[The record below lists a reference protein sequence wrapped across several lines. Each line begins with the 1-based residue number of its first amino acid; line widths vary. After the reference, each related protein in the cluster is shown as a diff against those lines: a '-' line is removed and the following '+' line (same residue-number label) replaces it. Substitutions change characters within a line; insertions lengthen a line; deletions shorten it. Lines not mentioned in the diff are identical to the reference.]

1 MADGHLDRRL
11 ILSPDDLQAVIDQ
24 FETSLVPYY
33 TEDQQKEIMR
43 AVTWAQELHEGQ
55 KRASGEPY
63 LIHPVASTSMLV
75 GLKLDAATIIASLLH
90 DVLEDTDVG
99 ESAIRDEF
107 GEEVAML
114 VNGVTKID
122 IMEVGDKSLQQI
134 ETLRKMIFA
143 MVKDIR
149 VIFIKLADKRHNM
162 STLNFMPPHKQK
174 RIARECLEIYAPLAG
189 RLGINT
195 VKMELEDQ
203 SLKYLHPQTYQ
214 QIKTFIDQKKDD
226 RAEYLE
232 QVSRE
237 IEEAGLSEGIRE
249 IAVKTRAKHFY
260 SIYRKMKIKGKDLD
274 EIYDFL
280 GVRILCLSKTDCYH
294 LLGIIHQLWP
304 PIEGR
309 FKDYIAMPKAN
320 DYQSLHTTVRCNEH
334 RPLEIQIR
342 TYRMEETANY
352 GVAAHFLYK
361 EGKDEENARG
371 EIDFVRKLKNWNL
384 EDYSSNE
391 FMDSIKRDLL
401 QDTIIVY
408 TPKGQPI
415 VLPKGSTAIDFAYH
429 IHSHIGDHCV
439 RARANGSIIPLTK
452 PLKNTQTV
460 EIMTHPE
467 AHPHQNWLKYTK
479 SHRARDKIRHW
490 INKHNEDYIIESNII
505 AKPGKD
511 QKKQLNKSAEVLPL
525 TDKGDIYNPEQ
536 KVLDKDKVTISL
548 NRERNMMIKLS
559 ACCKPTIGDEI
570 IGYVSRGRGITVHRR
585 DCPNLKGIDD
595 FENRMVEV
603 EWETSTNK
611 FSRRYHVVA
620 KRTADLFSEIEGAIK
635 KHGGHLISGSVNES
649 ERGNLEGYF
658 TVELDK
664 KSLLGAVNKS
674 IRTIPSVFS
683 LYESPNRYADED
695 DDDEEDDG

>member
-1 MADGHLDRRL
+1 MADGLKNRL
-11 ILSPDDLQAVIDQ
+11 ILSASDLSTVIDQ

-33 TEDQQKEIMR
+33 SEKEQSEIMR
-43 AVTWAQELHEGQ
+43 AVRWAEKLHAGQ

-63 LIHPVASTSMLV
+63 IIHPVASTSLLV
-75 GLKLDAATIIASLLH
+75 GLKLDSPTIIASVLH

-99 ESAIRDEF
+99 ASAIKEEF

-114 VNGVTKID
+114 VDGVTKID

-214 QIKTFIDQKKDD
+214 QIKRFIDQKKDE
-226 RAEYLE
+226 RALYLE
-232 QVSRE
+232 QVKKE
-237 IEEAGLSEGIRE
+237 IIETAESEGVGD
-249 IAVKTRAKHFY
+249 IAVLTRAKHFY
-260 SIYRKMKIKGKDLD
+260 SIYRKMKHKGKDLD
-274 EIYDFL
+274 AIYDFL
-280 GVRILCLSKTDCYH
+280 GVRILCRTKTDCYH
-294 LLGIIHQLWP
+294 ILGIIHQLWP

-320 DYQSLHTTVRCNEH
+320 NYQSLHTTVRCNEH

-342 TYRMEETANY
+342 TFNMEDTANY

-361 EGKDEENARG
+361 EGREDADGGR
-371 EIDFVRKLKNWNL
+371 EIDFVRKLKNWNM

-408 TPKGQPI
+408 TPKGEPI

-439 RARANGSIIPLTK
+439 RARANGHIIPLTK

-460 EIMTHPE
+460 EVMTHPE

-490 INKHNEDYIIESNII
+490 INKHNEDYIIEGNII
-505 AKPGKD
+505 AKPGRD
-511 QKKQLNKSAEVLPL
+511 KKNLSQPIPPVKSQE
-525 TDKGDIYNPEQ
+525 KIEYSPEQ
-536 KVLDKDKVTISL
+536 KVLDEEKVTISL
-548 NRERNMMIKLS
+548 NREKNMMIKISL
-559 ACCKPTIGDEI
+559 CCKPTPGDDI
-570 IGYVSRGRGITVHRR
+570 IGYVSRGRGITVHRK

-595 FENRMVEV
+595 FENRKVEV
-603 EWETSTNK
+603 EWETATNQ
-611 FSRRYHVVA
+611 FYRRYHIVA

-635 KHGGHLISGSVNES
+635 KYGGHLISGSVDES
-649 ERGNLEGYF
+649 DRGNLEGFF
-658 TVELDK
+658 TVEMDK
-664 KSLLGAVNKS
+664 RSKLNQINKS
-674 IRTIPSVFS
+674 IRNIPSVYS
-683 LYESPNRYADED
+683 LYESPGRYDDDDDDED
-695 DDDEEDDG
+695 DD

>member
-1 MADGHLDRRL
+1 MADGSDDKL
-11 ILSPDDLQAVIDQ
+11 ILS
-24 FETSLVPYY
+24 
-33 TEDQQKEIMR
+33 TEDVDQLISDFESTLIHYTLEERKEIMR
-43 AVTWAQELHEGQ
+43 AVHWARKLHMGQ

-63 LIHPVASTSMLV
+63 IIHPVESTGVLV
-75 GLKLDAATIIASLLH
+75 ELQLDATTIIASLLH
-90 DVLEDTDVG
+90 DVLEDTDIEQSVMK
-99 ESAIRDEF
+99 EEF

-114 VNGVTKID
+114 VDGVTKID
-122 IMEVGDKSLQQI
+122 IMEVGDKALQKI

-143 MVKDIR
+143 IVKDIR

-162 STLNFMPPHKQK
+162 STLNFVSPQKQK

-195 VKMELEDQ
+195 VKMELEDL
-203 SLKYLHPQTYQ
+203 SLKYLHPLSYV
-214 QIKTFIDQKKDD
+214 QIKTFIDQKKVE
-226 RAEYLE
+226 RADYLA
-232 QVSRE
+232 QVKQE
-237 IEEAGLSEGIRE
+237 IEEAAGSEGVTGLSVE
-249 IAVKTRAKHFY
+249 TRAKHFY
-260 SIYRKMKIKGKDLD
+260 SIYRKMKSKGKDLD
-274 EIYDFL
+274 EIYDLL
-280 GVRILCLSKTDCYH
+280 GVRILCRSKIDCYH
-294 LLGIIHQLWP
+294 ILGIIHQLWP

-320 DYQSLHTTVRCNEH
+320 DYQSLHTTVRCNNH

-342 TYRMEETANY
+342 TFTMDETANF

-361 EGKDEENARG
+361 EGHDTGGDDTHKKD
-371 EIDFVRKLKNWNL
+371 IDFVQKLKNWNL

-408 TPKGQPI
+408 TPKGQPV

-429 IHSHIGDHCV
+429 IHSDIGDHCV

-460 EIMTHPE
+460 EVMTHPE

-490 INKHNEDYIIESNII
+490 INKHNEDYIIEGNII
-505 AKPGKD
+505 ARPGRDKKELGKPLAP
-511 QKKQLNKSAEVLPL
+511 QKVEEKEKEGTYS
-525 TDKGDIYNPEQ
+525 PEQ
-536 KVLDKDKVTISL
+536 KVLDQEKVTISL

-559 ACCKPTIGDEI
+559 HCCSPTPGDDI
-570 IGYVSRGRGITVHRR
+570 IGYVTRGRGITVHRK

-595 FENRMVEV
+595 FENRKVEV
-603 EWETSTNK
+603 AWETSTNK
-611 FSRRYHVVA
+611 YSRSFHIIA
-620 KRTADLFSEIEGAIK
+620 SRTVDLFSEIEGAIK
-635 KHGGHLISGSVNES
+635 KHGGHLIAGSVNES
-649 ERGNLEGYF
+649 DRGNLEGHF
-658 TVELDK
+658 TVEMEK
-664 KSLLGAVNKS
+664 KSRLAQISKS

-683 LYESPNRYADED
+683 LYESPVRF
-695 DDDEEDDG
+695 EEEE